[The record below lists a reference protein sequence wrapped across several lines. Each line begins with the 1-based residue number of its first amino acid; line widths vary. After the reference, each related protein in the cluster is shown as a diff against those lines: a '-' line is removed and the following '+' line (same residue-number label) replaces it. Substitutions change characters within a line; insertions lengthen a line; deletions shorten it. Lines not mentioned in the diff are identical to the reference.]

1 MRYLLKKILL
11 ALEDI
16 NLYQDHL
23 ILLQFK
29 RNKISEEL
37 TV

>member
-16 NLYQDHL
+16 ILYQDHL